1 MKSLIEFRGKNAIVT
16 GGSRGVGREVALQLA
31 GAGANVGV
39 SYHSRSSDAAS
50 VVSECKGLGV

>member
-1 MKSLIEFRGKNAIVT
+1 MKSLIDLRGKNAIVT

-39 SYHSRSSDAAS
+39 SYHSR
-50 VVSECKGLGV
+50 